1 MAMIEKKN
9 YWLRHLILIICVV
22 IILFPLVWL
31 ISTSIRRDNAAFSP
45 KLFSSRITLNNYK
58 DLIIQKQNIPE
69 LVNELTSISSYIGD
83 YSNITIEE
91 AKKKSNKL
99 LKDLDAYF
107 LDTNKNLDSI
117 EHLYGQIF
125 SLYESQYKDQFYQNI
140 NTIRV
145 EDYKKFEQEFTN
157 LVTLAEELG
166 IKVQYSNLQELIKQ
180 YFSQRESIIS
190 TLRNSNLNKNEEYYV
205 DTLNMLLQI
214 PLNTAVWRVKTYRKW
229 VNEEPAVEPIAE
241 EILSLG
247 NMWKD
252 IETEMNQ
259 LIESINVQVN
269 YLFGEA
275 LQKISETESKVNTL
289 DTHISQILSQQDTL
303 KSNNQ
308 KIYTRLAAIS
318 DVYIMEKDRIKSSF
332 SILEKYDL
340 QNIQGKEP
348 LLGEDKLFFDTV
360 KKLSVIIPQVYENL
374 KSIDEFIQNGFVD
387 TLHFYGEV
395 YTFLNINFNKIYEI
409 KDTTAISPVYK
420 AIKASTIKMSVS
432 LDELIPLSQEYSEN
446 TRELANLGT
455 ELVSLRDEKIFLED
469 QLFEIKKEYEE
480 LSNNISKIES
490 LPKLLVLLEV
500 SSQEI
505 TDNLEA
511 INYSTLMQSKY
522 YPYYIPERNKYV
534 VMNWY
539 NSLVESKNK
548 FDSGKEK
555 LNALQNSF
563 QQNIDI
569 YKNNLD
575 HYLSIN
581 YGGNIA
587 TITPL
592 AEMQN
597 YYNTQYGVASADI
610 SRAGRIVSDLSDKTS
625 YSELKKMLRNVDKDL
640 YLLQQD
646 WSIKIRKPF
655 MRWLLNSIVVAGIV
669 SVLTVFMTSVAA
681 YPFSRMRFVGREQGL
696 YFLLIIQ
703 MFPGVM
709 FMIAIYGI
717 LKFMGDS
724 FGVLGLDTIMGLIF
738 AYMGGV
744 AYNMWLFKGYYDTIP
759 DSLEESAMIDGAT
772 RFQTF
777 WRIVIPLSLPVIAV
791 VLILTFMNTFN
802 EFVIARIILQS
813 ESNYTYAVGLQT
825 FSTGP
830 YETEWGLFT
839 AASLL
844 GAVPMV
850 ILFLSM
856 QKWIIGGLTQ
866 GSVKG

>member
-1 MAMIEKKN
+1 
-9 YWLRHLILIICVV
+9 
-22 IILFPLVWL
+22 
-31 ISTSIRRDNAAFSP
+31 
-45 KLFSSRITLNNYK
+45 
-58 DLIIQKQNIPE
+58 
-69 LVNELTSISSYIGD
+69 
-83 YSNITIEE
+83 
-91 AKKKSNKL
+91 
-99 LKDLDAYF
+99 
-107 LDTNKNLDSI
+107 
-117 EHLYGQIF
+117 
-125 SLYESQYKDQFYQNI
+125 
-140 NTIRV
+140 
-145 EDYKKFEQEFTN
+145 
-157 LVTLAEELG
+157 
-166 IKVQYSNLQELIKQ
+166 
-180 YFSQRESIIS
+180 
-190 TLRNSNLNKNEEYYV
+190 
-205 DTLNMLLQI
+205 
-214 PLNTAVWRVKTYRKW
+214 
-229 VNEEPAVEPIAE
+229 
-241 EILSLG
+241 
-247 NMWKD
+247 
-252 IETEMNQ
+252 
-259 LIESINVQVN
+259 
-269 YLFGEA
+269 
-275 LQKISETESKVNTL
+275 
-289 DTHISQILSQQDTL
+289 
-303 KSNNQ
+303 
-308 KIYTRLAAIS
+308 
-318 DVYIMEKDRIKSSF
+318 
-332 SILEKYDL
+332 
-340 QNIQGKEP
+340 
-348 LLGEDKLFFDTV
+348 
-360 KKLSVIIPQVYENL
+360 
-374 KSIDEFIQNGFVD
+374 
-387 TLHFYGEV
+387 
-395 YTFLNINFNKIYEI
+395 
-409 KDTTAISPVYK
+409 
-420 AIKASTIKMSVS
+420 
-432 LDELIPLSQEYSEN
+432 
-446 TRELANLGT
+446 
-455 ELVSLRDEKIFLED
+455 
-469 QLFEIKKEYEE
+469 
-480 LSNNISKIES
+480 
-490 LPKLLVLLEV
+490 
-500 SSQEI
+500 
-505 TDNLEA
+505 
-511 INYSTLMQSKY
+511 
-522 YPYYIPERNKYV
+522 

-555 LNALQNSF
+555 LKALQNSL
-563 QQNIDI
+563 QTNIDI
-569 YKNNLD
+569 YKNNLE

>member
-1 MAMIEKKN
+1 
-9 YWLRHLILIICVV
+9 
-22 IILFPLVWL
+22 
-31 ISTSIRRDNAAFSP
+31 
-45 KLFSSRITLNNYK
+45 
-58 DLIIQKQNIPE
+58 
-69 LVNELTSISSYIGD
+69 
-83 YSNITIEE
+83 
-91 AKKKSNKL
+91 
-99 LKDLDAYF
+99 
-107 LDTNKNLDSI
+107 
-117 EHLYGQIF
+117 
-125 SLYESQYKDQFYQNI
+125 
-140 NTIRV
+140 
-145 EDYKKFEQEFTN
+145 
-157 LVTLAEELG
+157 
-166 IKVQYSNLQELIKQ
+166 
-180 YFSQRESIIS
+180 
-190 TLRNSNLNKNEEYYV
+190 
-205 DTLNMLLQI
+205 
-214 PLNTAVWRVKTYRKW
+214 
-229 VNEEPAVEPIAE
+229 
-241 EILSLG
+241 
-247 NMWKD
+247 
-252 IETEMNQ
+252 
-259 LIESINVQVN
+259 
-269 YLFGEA
+269 
-275 LQKISETESKVNTL
+275 
-289 DTHISQILSQQDTL
+289 
-303 KSNNQ
+303 
-308 KIYTRLAAIS
+308 
-318 DVYIMEKDRIKSSF
+318 
-332 SILEKYDL
+332 
-340 QNIQGKEP
+340 
-348 LLGEDKLFFDTV
+348 
-360 KKLSVIIPQVYENL
+360 
-374 KSIDEFIQNGFVD
+374 
-387 TLHFYGEV
+387 
-395 YTFLNINFNKIYEI
+395 
-409 KDTTAISPVYK
+409 
-420 AIKASTIKMSVS
+420 MSVS

-522 YPYYIPERNKYV
+522 YPYYIPERNRYV

-597 YYNTQYGVASADI
+597 LYNIQYGSASADI
-610 SRAGRIVSDLSDKTS
+610 SRAGRIVSDLSDITS
-625 YSELKKMLRNVDKDL
+625 FSELKKMLRNIDKDL

>member
-1 MAMIEKKN
+1 
-9 YWLRHLILIICVV
+9 
-22 IILFPLVWL
+22 
-31 ISTSIRRDNAAFSP
+31 
-45 KLFSSRITLNNYK
+45 
-58 DLIIQKQNIPE
+58 
-69 LVNELTSISSYIGD
+69 
-83 YSNITIEE
+83 
-91 AKKKSNKL
+91 
-99 LKDLDAYF
+99 
-107 LDTNKNLDSI
+107 
-117 EHLYGQIF
+117 
-125 SLYESQYKDQFYQNI
+125 
-140 NTIRV
+140 
-145 EDYKKFEQEFTN
+145 
-157 LVTLAEELG
+157 
-166 IKVQYSNLQELIKQ
+166 
-180 YFSQRESIIS
+180 
-190 TLRNSNLNKNEEYYV
+190 
-205 DTLNMLLQI
+205 
-214 PLNTAVWRVKTYRKW
+214 
-229 VNEEPAVEPIAE
+229 
-241 EILSLG
+241 
-247 NMWKD
+247 
-252 IETEMNQ
+252 
-259 LIESINVQVN
+259 
-269 YLFGEA
+269 
-275 LQKISETESKVNTL
+275 
-289 DTHISQILSQQDTL
+289 
-303 KSNNQ
+303 
-308 KIYTRLAAIS
+308 
-318 DVYIMEKDRIKSSF
+318 
-332 SILEKYDL
+332 
-340 QNIQGKEP
+340 
-348 LLGEDKLFFDTV
+348 
-360 KKLSVIIPQVYENL
+360 
-374 KSIDEFIQNGFVD
+374 
-387 TLHFYGEV
+387 
-395 YTFLNINFNKIYEI
+395 
-409 KDTTAISPVYK
+409 
-420 AIKASTIKMSVS
+420 MSVS

-522 YPYYIPERNKYV
+522 YPYYIPERNRYV

-555 LNALQNSF
+555 LKALQNSL
-563 QQNIDI
+563 QTNIDI

-597 YYNTQYGVASADI
+597 LYNIQYGSASADI
-610 SRAGRIVSDLSDKTS
+610 SRAGRIVSDLSDITS
-625 YSELKKMLRNVDKDL
+625 FSELKKMLRNIDKDL